1 MAGWDLERLPLI
13 DTVLMS
19 INVGEVELQDP
30 TSSSAPPQRS
40 TRTAK
45 LSFAQIAK
53 LKLRASELALS
64 ARVDAALNEKD
75 DDNNDDTRDSNF
87 STTSTPRSTSSRPT
101 SPLSSSRSN
110 AYNAYITMQAVV
122 AVSKTIHLVI
132 LPLLI
137 ISFLVIVIL
146 LYYGKEVLVPF
157 VIAIFFT
164 YLLRPVVNFLTTPYQ
179 KCYTFIPCLC
189 PHDGVRR
196 RHHDGVILND
206 DDEDADE
213 EVGLLT
219 MEKKRNAGSAGGG
232 SAGGS
237 ARTPRLES
245 MCFTEQLPRP
255 CAVMLVMILAVSIL
269 GGGVLLVTDAVQNF
283 ERDDLLLYQ
292 DSYSL
297 LMNQTLKFVK
307 LNFDVDGTYLL
318 SKVAEQV
325 GVIDIFRAII
335 MFCVNATV
343 NIFWVLLFVLY
354 LLYEQNKDSSINA
367 RSTVPSSGGV
377 VRTSTLRQDI
387 DNQIQRYLVL
397 KTLISA
403 CVGGGV
409 WLWLGLILHVRLG
422 KVVLF
427 FNF

>member
-1 MAGWDLERLPLI
+1 
-13 DTVLMS
+13 MS

-75 DDNNDDTRDSNF
+75 DDNNDDSNF

-101 SPLSSSRSN
+101 SPLSSSRS
-110 AYNAYITMQAVV
+110 NAYITMQAVV

-189 PHDGVRR
+189 
-196 RHHDGVILND
+196 HHDGVILND

-219 MEKKRNAGSAGGG
+219 AWNESGSAGGG

>member
-1 MAGWDLERLPLI
+1 
-13 DTVLMS
+13 MS
-19 INVGEVELQDP
+19 INIGEVELQDP
-30 TSSSAPPQRS
+30 TSSSAPPQRN
-40 TRTAK
+40 TRQPAK

-53 LKLRASELALS
+53 LKLRASELALN
-64 ARVDAALNEKD
+64 ARIDAALNEKD
-75 DDNNDDTRDSNF
+75 DDNDGNNF
-87 STTSTPRSTSSRPT
+87 STTTSTPRSTSSRPT
-101 SPLSSSRSN
+101 SPLSSSRS
-110 AYNAYITMQAVV
+110 NAYITMQAVV

-137 ISFLVIVIL
+137 ISLLVIVVL

-189 PHDGVRR
+189 
-196 RHHDGVILND
+196 HHDGVSHHHHDDGVMKLQTFHD
-206 DDEDADE
+206 GDDEDDNEENNEEDDE

-219 MEKKRNAGSAGGG
+219 MEKKKRHAGSAGGRT
-232 SAGGS
+232 GGRTGGR
-237 ARTPRLES
+237 ALTPRLES

-307 LNFDVDGTYLL
+307 INFDVDGTL
-318 SKVAEQV
+318 
-325 GVIDIFRAII
+325 
-335 MFCVNATV
+335 T
-343 NIFWVLLFVLY
+343 
-354 LLYEQNKDSSINA
+354 
-367 RSTVPSSGGV
+367 
-377 VRTSTLRQDI
+377 
-387 DNQIQRYLVL
+387 
-397 KTLISA
+397 
-403 CVGGGV
+403 
-409 WLWLGLILHVRLG
+409 
-422 KVVLF
+422 
-427 FNF
+427 